1 MSEKHS
7 YGRNVLRILR
17 GKNMEVT
24 MEFDLLPC
32 SCGGTP
38 KIQSQRLV
46 TIKIYSCKCSKC
58 GKEST
63 GRVHKED
70 AVDEWNYESI
80 TSKNSN

>member
-1 MSEKHS
+1 
-7 YGRNVLRILR
+7 
-17 GKNMEVT
+17 MEVT

-32 SCGGTP
+32 FCGGTP
-38 KIQSQRLV
+38 TIQSQRLV

-63 GRVHKED
+63 SRVHNED